1 MTKNRAPELRENGP
15 ATPTP
20 GRHFLLA
27 TDGSH
32 NACRACDFA
41 AELAA
46 ELHAIVTVAVV
57 AVDYDDPIMPWEE
70 GRTEHHVPD
79 SQAGEWA
86 NPVTERL
93 RSDGIEVTQVILSGH
108 AADALI
114 TEADT
119 RAVDLIVIGCH
130 GRGRTEARLGS
141 VVEEL
146 ARRSARPV
154 LLVP

>member
-1 MTKNRAPELRENGP
+1 MTTQPDPKLSKTGSDL
-15 ATPTP
+15 PTTH
-20 GRHFLLA
+20 RHFLLA

-46 ELHAIVTVAVV
+46 ELNAIITVAVV
-57 AVDYDDPIMPWEE
+57 AVGYDDPIMPWQE
-70 GRTEHHVPD
+70 GRTEHQVPD
-79 SQAGEWA
+79 SQAGEWSS
-86 NPVTERL
+86 PVAERL
-93 RSDGIEVTQVILSGH
+93 RSDGIEITEVILSGH

-114 TEADT
+114 IEADT
-119 RAVDLIVIGCH
+119 RDVDLIVIGCH
-130 GRGRTEARLGS
+130 GRGKTVARLGS

-154 LLVP
+154 LMVP